1 MRESLIAMMVAPLL
15 VSVSSA
21 IAQTTAPG
29 KSPGTPAAAGGG
41 LADYWWVILLVLI
54 AAAAAWYFM
63 KGRNRI

>member
-1 MRESLIAMMVAPLL
+1 MRQSLLGTFVAPLL

-29 KSPGTPAAAGGG
+29 TSPGAPAAPGGG
-41 LADYWWVILLVLI
+41 LADYWWLILLVLI

>member
-1 MRESLIAMMVAPLL
+1 MCQRLIAIIVAPLL
-15 VSVSSA
+15 VWVSSA

-29 KSPGTPAAAGGG
+29 TSPGTPAPAGGG